1 MNASEYDRMFENED
15 HYWWF
20 VSRRELI
27 VDQIGRLPL
36 SADTRLL
43 DVGCGT
49 GAIAL
54 ALRRFGRVVG
64 VDASPLALER
74 CERRGL
80 TEVVL
85 GSAESLPV
93 NDDSVD
99 VIVAADILEHLDD
112 DLAALAEFHR
122 TLKPGGHAVI
132 AVPAYQ
138 ALWSEHDVALMH
150 KRRYVA
156 EELRR
161 RVEQAGLR
169 PVVLTYAL
177 SFLLPMALTR
187 LLRRKPPAHGAAPQ
201 AQLIPV
207 PAVLNAALIR
217 FQRLE
222 TALLRWV
229 RLPWGLT
236 VLAVV
241 RKPEPNAT
249 PSRHLPAPHVV
260 PVSQKV

>member
-20 VSRRELI
+20 VSRRELV
-27 VDQIGRLPL
+27 VDQVSRLPL
-36 SADTRLL
+36 PQDARLL

-49 GAIAL
+49 GATAV
-54 ALRRFGRVVG
+54 ALRRFGQVSG
-64 VDASPLALER
+64 VDYSPLALER
-74 CERRGL
+74 CARRGL
-80 TEVVL
+80 NDVVL
-85 GSAESLPV
+85 GSAEALPV
-93 NDDSVD
+93 EDESVD
-99 VIVAADILEHLDD
+99 AIVATDILEHLDD
-112 DLAALAEFHR
+112 DMAALNEFRR

-132 AVPAYQ
+132 TVPAYQ
-138 ALWSEHDVALMH
+138 ALWSEHDDALMH

-156 EELRR
+156 KLLRQ
-161 RVEQAGLR
+161 RVEKAGLR

-187 LLRRKPPAHGAAPQ
+187 LLRRKPPVAGPPQ

-229 RLPWGLT
+229 PLPWGLT

-241 RKPEPNAT
+241 QKPGSNTTPHQHGPTSRRDQAT
-249 PSRHLPAPHVV
+249 
-260 PVSQKV
+260 QKA

>member
-1 MNASEYDRMFENED
+1 MNAAEYDRMFENED

-20 VSRRELI
+20 VSRRELV
-27 VDQIGRLPL
+27 VDQVGRLPL
-36 SADTRLL
+36 PADARLL

-49 GAIAL
+49 GAIAV
-54 ALRRFGRVVG
+54 ALRRFGRVFG

-93 NDDSVD
+93 DDDSVD

-112 DLAALAEFHR
+112 DMAALAEFRR

-156 EELRR
+156 GELRR

-187 LLRRKPPAHGAAPQ
+187 LLE
-201 AQLIPV
+201 AQVAGLGG
-207 PAVLNAALIR
+207 
-217 FQRLE
+217 
-222 TALLRWV
+222 TAGPIDSRP
-229 RLPWGLT
+229 RPDQCGLD
-236 VLAVV
+236 
-241 RKPEPNAT
+241 
-249 PSRHLPAPHVV
+249 
-260 PVSQKV
+260 PVSAARNRAAAMGPPSLGSDRTRRGPEA

>member
-20 VSRRELI
+20 VSRRELV
-27 VDQIGRLPL
+27 VDQVSRLPL
-36 SADTRLL
+36 PGDALLL

-49 GAIAL
+49 GAIAV
-54 ALRRFGRVVG
+54 ALRRFGRVLG

-74 CERRGL
+74 CGRRGL
-80 TEVVL
+80 NEVVL

-93 NDDSVD
+93 DDDSVD

-112 DLAALAEFHR
+112 DMAALAEFRR

-156 EELRR
+156 KMLRER
-161 RVEQAGLR
+161 AERAGLR

-187 LLRRKPPAHGAAPQ
+187 LLKRKAPAAGPPQ

-207 PAVLNAALIR
+207 PAALNAALIR

-241 RKPEPNAT
+241 QKPESDAT
-249 PSRHLPAPHVV
+249 SPRHVSAPHGV
-260 PVSQKV
+260 QAAHKV

>member
-1 MNASEYDRMFENED
+1 MFENED

-20 VSRRELI
+20 VSRRELV
-27 VDQIGRLPL
+27 VDQVGRLPL
-36 SADTRLL
+36 PADARLL

-49 GAIAL
+49 GAIAV
-54 ALRRFGRVVG
+54 ALRRFGRVFG

-93 NDDSVD
+93 DDDSVD

-112 DLAALAEFHR
+112 DMAALAEFRR

-156 EELRR
+156 GELRR

-187 LLRRKPPAHGAAPQ
+187 LLRRKAPASGAPQ

-207 PAVLNAALIR
+207 PALINAALIR

-241 RKPEPNAT
+241 RKPESEAPS
-249 PSRHLPAPHVV
+249 SRHLPAPHGVQ
-260 PVSQKV
+260 VSQRA

>member
-20 VSRRELI
+20 VSRRELV
-27 VDQIGRLPL
+27 VDQVSRLPL
-36 SADTRLL
+36 PADARLL

-49 GAIAL
+49 GAIAV
-54 ALRRFGRVVG
+54 ALRRFGRVFG

-85 GSAESLPV
+85 GTAEELPV
-93 NDDSVD
+93 DDNSVD

-112 DLAALAEFHR
+112 DMAALAEFRR

-156 EELRR
+156 KELRR
-161 RVEQAGLR
+161 RVEQAGFR

-187 LLRRKPPAHGAAPQ
+187 LLRRKAPASGTPQ

-207 PAVLNAALIR
+207 PPLINAALIR

-241 RKPEPNAT
+241 QKPESAASSP
-249 PSRHLPAPHVV
+249 RHLPAPHGVS
-260 PVSQKV
+260 VSQRA

>member
-1 MNASEYDRMFENED
+1 MRG
-15 HYWWF
+15 YWTSG
-20 VSRRELI
+20 VARGRSRWR
-27 VDQIGRLPL
+27 
-36 SADTRLL
+36 SADSAACSALTYLL
-43 DVGCGT
+43 WRWSV
-49 GAIAL
+49 ANA
-54 ALRRFGRVVG
+54 A
-64 VDASPLALER
+64 
-74 CERRGL
+74 GL

-85 GSAESLPV
+85 GSAEALPV
-93 NDDSVD
+93 DDDSVD

-112 DLAALAEFHR
+112 DLAALAEFRR

-150 KRRYVA
+150 RRRRYVA
-156 EELRR
+156 QELRR

-187 LLRRKPPAHGAAPQ
+187 LLRRKPPATGTPQ

-222 TALLRWV
+222 TRLLRWV

-241 RKPEPNAT
+241 QKPTEQVKSP
-249 PSRHLPAPHVV
+249 RHVPAPHGV
-260 PVSQKV
+260 PVSQRV